1 MHVKHESVR
10 VPITWE
16 SLFWFFVFTTAG
28 TVAGAWIYAQ
38 YLEPKLQKTGVLP
51 QGDPANQVNPLQ
63 GFAGTPPRPSRWI
76 AR

>member
-1 MHVKHESVR
+1 MHVKSGNVR
-10 VPITWE
+10 VPITFE

-51 QGDPANQVNPLQ
+51 QGDPANKTNP
-63 GFAGTPPRPSRWI
+63 FE
-76 AR
+76 